1 MTRKVY
7 ILLWIALGTSCNNL
21 ENASPSD
28 RRTFFRFYEG
38 PYSMSAAAIELIP
51 TGYAVL
57 GNMAVNVTDTSFT
70 QAVLLNIRHDGTLS
84 GNIYYYPGGNGKSF
98 KPLWNGTTLN
108 GYIVAGDSVHI
119 DPFAE
124 QAANVEVY
132 SMRIL
137 LLDNNFNIIQKL
149 YISDSVATGN
159 QIKVDFTAETV
170 GISADGKVVILG
182 TRKANLTAP
191 AEPLLIGS
199 SADLSTSW
207 YVPYPLIPGRTGF
220 NGRSILY
227 LGEKI
232 FWTRSLSEVQGQF
245 INSWISLPVVQEG
258 AAFINDSAIGEYTQ
272 GGQYFLSQDI
282 TTANN
287 PDFGFGVTGTFSK
300 TTDGSKGNIFF
311 VQARANGT
319 FIPES
324 LRFFDMVLSAGGN
337 ALSDSTQSVTI
348 DEGRAITSTRDGG
361 FVIAGTLTTLPG
373 VLGKGGKDLVLIK
386 LNAAGNMLWYRLLG
400 GIGDDIPAAIK
411 ETPEGDLIIVGTHTL
426 GNYSTIFLAKTDKN
440 GELKN

>member
-1 MTRKVY
+1 MKSRYY
-7 ILLWIALGTSCNNL
+7 ILIYMLVVASCNNL
-21 ENASPSD
+21 DNATPSN
-28 RRTFFRFYEG
+28 RSTFFKFYEG
-38 PYSMSAAAIELIP
+38 PYSMSAAAVELTP
-51 TGYAVL
+51 TGYVVL
-57 GNMAVNVTDTSFT
+57 GNMSVNIPDTSFT
-70 QAVLLNIRHDGTLS
+70 QAVLLNIRYDGSLAE
-84 GNIYYYPGGNGKSF
+84 NIYYYPGGNGKSF
-98 KPLWNGTTLN
+98 KALSSGTALS
-108 GYIVAGDSVHI
+108 GYIIVGDSVFV

-132 SMRIL
+132 SIRIL
-137 LLDNNFNIIQKL
+137 LLDNNFNTIRKL
-149 YISDSVATGN
+149 YISDEVATGN

-170 GISADGKVVILG
+170 GVSADGKVVILG

-191 AEPLLIGS
+191 AEPLLLGS
-199 SADLSTSW
+199 SADLSSSW
-207 YVPYPLIPGRTGF
+207 YVPYPLIPGRTGI

-232 FWTRSLSEVQGQF
+232 FWTRSLSEVQGPF

-258 AAFINDSAIGEYTQ
+258 AAFINDSAIGEYAL

-282 TTANN
+282 TTASN
-287 PDFGFGVTGTFSK
+287 PDFGFGITGTFSK
-300 TTDGSKGNIFF
+300 STDGSKGNIFF

-324 LRFFDMVLSAGGN
+324 LRFFDMALSANGN
-337 ALSDSTQSVTI
+337 PLSDSTLSVTI

-386 LNAAGNMLWYRLLG
+386 LSAAGNMLWHRLLG
-400 GIGDDIPAAIK
+400 GSGDDIPAAIK
-411 ETPEGDLIIVGTHTL
+411 ETPDGDLIIVGTHTL